1 MNILNPIRIFLA
13 FSLLVSAFAVQA
25 GGYKSAKAVS
35 DQPSI
40 VGVAA
45 GNEDFSTLVAALKA
59 ADLVSVLEGEGPFT
73 VFAPTNA
80 AFEALPEGAV
90 ENLLKPENKQQLI
103 DVLTYHVVPGAVY
116 AADVTNLTSATT
128 VQGSDISIQTD
139 MGKVKIDGAEVVSAD
154 IKASNGVIHVID
166 AVILPSTEDVA
177 AR

>member
-1 MNILNPIRIFLA
+1 MNLVNPIRFFLA

-25 GGYKSAKAVS
+25 GGYKSAKAAPE
-35 DQPSI
+35 QPSI

-45 GNEDFSTLVAALKA
+45 GNAEFSTLVAALKA
-59 ADLVSVLEGEGPFT
+59 ADLVGVLEGEGPFT

-80 AFEALPEGAV
+80 AFEALPAGTV
-90 ENLLKPENKQQLI
+90 ENLLKPENKQQLV

-116 AADVTNLTSATT
+116 AADVANLSSATT
-128 VQGSDISIQTD
+128 VQGSDVSIKTD
-139 MGKVKIDGAEVVSAD
+139 MGKVEVGGAEVVTAD

-166 AVILPSTEDVA
+166 AVILPSSEDVA